1 MEMRRDAL
9 NGAAQM
15 VTYLRKAAMKTH
27 PDIRFTVGR
36 FDVLPNSGS
45 TIPGHVSF
53 NIDLRHPDEGL
64 LDEFESKMQREINTI
79 AESEKL
85 GLKIERTISA
95 SPVMF
100 DQTMVS
106 LVRKT
111 VNSLGYSHMEMI
123 SGAGHDAMNLSLIV
137 PTTMIFVPC
146 KDGISHNEAEFA
158 SPGDLAAGATVL
170 LNAMRTRA
178 G

>member
-1 MEMRRDAL
+1 MVHTD
-9 NGAAQM
+9 GAAQM
-15 VTYLRKAAMKTH
+15 VTYLREAAMKSH

-36 FDVLPNSGS
+36 FDVMPNSGS

-64 LDEFESKMQREINTI
+64 LDEFESMMHREMNTI
-79 AESEKL
+79 ATSQEL

-95 SPVMF
+95 SPVIF
-100 DQTMVS
+100 DERMVS
-106 LVRKT
+106 LVGQT
-111 VNSLGYSHMEMI
+111 VNSLGYSHMEII
-123 SGAGHDAMNLSLIV
+123 SGAGHDAMNLSLII

-146 KDGISHNEAEFA
+146 KDGISHNEAEYA

-170 LNAMRTRA
+170 LNAMLTRA
-178 G
+178 GNSI